1 MDTSKPKDAAEA
13 LDVRTGSAGSLAL
26 ELAHPESMLRRTL
39 TLQAAR
45 LRALAATMEEE
56 GKCLKILGITEKR
69 IPNAFSRGAE
79 MCGAADMAR
88 DWAAN
93 LEALLPN
100 TTITDAEAIPCENC
114 GKPAVRL
121 TEDGV
126 NLCRGCYALCPEDT
140 PNKVI

>member
-1 MDTSKPKDAAEA
+1 MSTTHQTPPA
-13 LDVRTGSAGSLAL
+13 LDVPAGSAGSLAL

-56 GKCLKILGITEKR
+56 GKCLKILGTTEKR

-100 TTITDAEAIPCENC
+100 VKSEPRHGDA
-114 GKPAVRL
+114 L
-121 TEDGV
+121 TQPQPTKG
-126 NLCRGCYALCPEDT
+126 NQ
-140 PNKVI
+140 

>member
-1 MDTSKPKDAAEA
+1 MLIGTGCPMKYHAPTDQFTISADDLRRAMTSPLSSVGVGSNDS
-13 LDVRTGSAGSLAL
+13 SAGSLAL

-39 TLQAAR
+39 TRQAAR

-56 GKCLKILGITEKR
+56 GKCLKILGTTEKR

-100 TTITDAEAIPCENC
+100 I
-114 GKPAVRL
+114 
-121 TEDGV
+121 
-126 NLCRGCYALCPEDT
+126 
-140 PNKVI
+140 

>member
-1 MDTSKPKDAAEA
+1 MPNKLTMAEA
-13 LDVRTGSAGSLAL
+13 RKIALLAL
-26 ELAHPESMLRRTL
+26 EMAHPESMLRRTL

-79 MCGAADMAR
+79 RCGAADMAR

-100 TTITDAEAIPCENC
+100 TAYQPPEGEARRLAGDA
-114 GKPAVRL
+114 G
-121 TEDGV
+121 
-126 NLCRGCYALCPEDT
+126 
-140 PNKVI
+140 

>member
-1 MDTSKPKDAAEA
+1 MTSPLSSVGVGSNDS
-13 LDVRTGSAGSLAL
+13 SAGSLAL

-39 TLQAAR
+39 TIQSAR

-56 GKCLKILGITEKR
+56 GKCLKILGTTEKR

-100 TTITDAEAIPCENC
+100 ANVQRRSGAEPASPSVQQPTDQH
-114 GKPAVRL
+114 PA
-121 TEDGV
+121 
-126 NLCRGCYALCPEDT
+126 PERSL
-140 PNKVI
+140 